1 MLYRARTKIPSLEMQ
16 SLYPFTTEG
25 VERAVTDAM
34 AMRTVKSTIAPFSEL
49 AE

>member
-1 MLYRARTKIPSLEMQ
+1 MQ

-25 VERAVTDAM
+25 VTQAIADAM
-34 AMRTVKSTIAPFSEL
+34 AMRTVKSTIVPFSEL